1 MNKQEL
7 AQEIKRLNAL
17 YRAGTPEVSDAEYD
31 TLLEKWHQL
40 EPEADWFSSIEPAP
54 VSNERKRKLPIPMK
68 SLNKVKSLDEVKQW
82 LKSLAI
88 PETTELVIM
97 PKFDGIS
104 WLHDEKTGETFSRGG
119 ADNEGQD
126 CSEHFKAN
134 PNFHTTLFDESNR
147 PSYIYGELVFSVKSW
162 EEKYRGKST
171 KNGEPYKSPRNTVAG
186 LINRDTPSEILK
198 DVDFVPYGVN
208 SESLNNWPSFYSL
221 LLDLSAEQL
230 WFNTSD
236 STVFI
241 NAGLE
246 NIVADDASREFD
258 AFLLFKNT
266 TVQNLSEESLRN
278 LFQAW
283 RRIYYIDGLV
293 IYLNDLSLWKAIG
306 RQQTTGNPLYAIAYK
321 HPDFTD
327 AFDTT
332 VKGIDWKVSKAGAL
346 KPVVNIEAVDTGD
359 CTMENPTGYN
369 AKYIFENGIGKGAK
383 ISVTRSGGVI
393 PKILSVI
400 KEASDETMFEQRDNL
415 LYCPDCGQPT
425 KWNDSK
431 VELICTNPDCP
442 GIQLAKVVHFYSTL
456 DTEQIGEETLAK
468 LFRAGYNT
476 LRRILDITFDEIVR
490 IDGFG
495 DSIANVILDA
505 NKKIR
510 DGVEVTKLMHASD
523 CFLGIGQVKAKSI
536 LSDLSDEDRFA
547 FLNGCVHTEDGFDQ
561 TPQFLALNKTMQSFL
576 KGIVPFYDFIAE
588 NKLKILPPEEKP
600 KPVGDK
606 YLGMKVCF
614 TGIRDKE
621 LEDAI
626 ASQGGEVVSGVSK
639 KTTHLIV
646 ADLNSTSSKMTKAKS
661 LGIPIFTVEGFKS
674 L

>member
-7 AQEIKRLNAL
+7 AQKIKRLNAL

-31 TLLEKWHQL
+31 ALVEQWRK
-40 EPEADWFSSIEPAP
+40 ESPNDPWFSSIEPAP
-54 VSNERKRKLPIPMK
+54 IGNGRKRKLPIPMK
-68 SLNKVKSLDEVKQW
+68 SLNKVKSLAEVKQW
-82 LKSLAI
+82 LNSLAV
-88 PETTELVIM
+88 PETAKLVIT
-97 PKFDGIS
+97 PKYDGVS
-104 WLHDEKTGETFSRGG
+104 WLHNERTSATFSRGG
-119 ADNEGQD
+119 AENEGQD
-126 CSEHFKAN
+126 CTAHYQKGRFFSDLGSAGIQY
-134 PNFHTTLFDESNR
+134 S
-147 PSYIYGELVFSVKSW
+147 YGELVFLTNNWKQQFA
-162 EEKYRGKST
+162 GKISPD
-171 KNGEPYKSPRNTVAG
+171 GLPYKSPRNTIAG
-186 LINRDTPSEILK
+186 LINRDEPTEALESASY
-198 DVDFVPYGVN
+198 VVYGADQH
-208 SESLNNWPSFYSL
+208 SLFSQF
-221 LLDLSAEQL
+221 
-230 WFNTSD
+230 
-236 STVFI
+236 STY
-241 NAGLE
+241 ADYLYC
-246 NIVADDASREFD
+246 VADLNPSPIYNPETNEEKLPFQVVTVSELNEEYLAK
-258 AFLLFKNT
+258 LFSYWKEY
-266 TVQNLSEESLRN
+266 V
-278 LFQAW
+278 
-283 RRIYYIDGLV
+283 YIDGLV
-293 IYLNDLSLWKAIG
+293 IYLNDLSLWKTIG

-400 KEASDETMFEQRDNL
+400 KEASDETMCEQRDNL
-415 LYCPDCGQPT
+415 LYCPDCDQPT

-442 GIQLAKVVHFYSTL
+442 GIRLAKVVHFYNTL
-456 DTEQIGEETLAK
+456 DTEQMGEETLAK

-495 DSIANVILDA
+495 DSIANVILDT

-510 DGVEVTKLMHASD
+510 DGVEVAKLMHASD

-561 TPQFLALNKTMQSFL
+561 SPQFLALSKTMQSFL
-576 KGIVPFYDFIAE
+576 KGIVPFYDFIAK

-621 LEDAI
+621 LEDEI
-626 ASQGGEVVSGVSK
+626 ISQGGEVVSGVSK

>member
-17 YRAGTPEVSDAEYD
+17 YRAGIPEVSDAEYD
-31 TLLEKWHQL
+31 ALVEQWRK
-40 EPEADWFSSIEPAP
+40 ESPNDPWFSSIEPAP
-54 VSNERKRKLPIPMK
+54 IGNGRKRKLPIPMK
-68 SLNKVKSLDEVKQW
+68 SLNKVKSLAEVKQW
-82 LKSLAI
+82 LNSLAV
-88 PETTELVIM
+88 PETAKLVIT
-97 PKFDGIS
+97 PKYDGVS
-104 WLHDEKTGETFSRGG
+104 WLHNEQTSATFSRGG
-119 ADNEGQD
+119 AENEGQD
-126 CSEHFKAN
+126 CTAHYQKGRFFSDLGNAGIQY
-134 PNFHTTLFDESNR
+134 S
-147 PSYIYGELVFSVKSW
+147 YGELVFLTNNWKQQFA
-162 EEKYRGKST
+162 GKISPD
-171 KNGEPYKSPRNTVAG
+171 GLPYKSPRNTIAG
-186 LINRDTPSEILK
+186 LINRDEPTEALESASYVVYGADQHSLFSQFSTY
-198 DVDFVPYGVN
+198 VDY
-208 SESLNNWPSFYSL
+208 LYC
-221 LLDLSAEQL
+221 
-230 WFNTSD
+230 
-236 STVFI
+236 
-241 NAGLE
+241 
-246 NIVADDASREFD
+246 VADLNPSPIYNPETNEEELPFQVVTVSELNEEYLAK
-258 AFLLFKNT
+258 LFSYWKEY
-266 TVQNLSEESLRN
+266 V
-278 LFQAW
+278 
-283 RRIYYIDGLV
+283 YIDGLV
-293 IYLNDLSLWKAIG
+293 IYLNDLSLWKTIG

-400 KEASDETMFEQRDNL
+400 KEASDETMCEQRDNL

-442 GIQLAKVVHFYSTL
+442 GIRLAKVVHFYNTL
-456 DTEQIGEETLAK
+456 DTEQMGEETLAK

-547 FLNGCVHTEDGFDQ
+547 FLNGCVHTEEGFDK
-561 TPQFLALNKTMQSFL
+561 TPQFLALNKTIQSFL

-621 LEDAI
+621 LEDEI
-626 ASQGGEVVSGVSK
+626 ISQGGEVVSGVSK

-661 LGIPIFTVEGFKS
+661 LGVPIFTVEGFKS